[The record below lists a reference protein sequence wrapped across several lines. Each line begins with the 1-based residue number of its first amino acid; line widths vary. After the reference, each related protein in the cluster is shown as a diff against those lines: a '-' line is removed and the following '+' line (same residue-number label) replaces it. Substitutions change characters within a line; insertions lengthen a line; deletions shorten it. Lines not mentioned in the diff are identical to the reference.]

1 MGIFNSNTKLKILF
15 VTSEEAP
22 FAKAGGL
29 GEVMF
34 SLPRALNELGHDAR
48 VMAPRYAGIEVR
60 SHGAFNMVRENLAVP
75 TAPENKGKELFC
87 NVWKYDQTSDPK
99 SPVTSYFL
107 ENQEYYELRSNIYGY
122 VDDHLRFA
130 LLSRGCLEFLNDS
143 RDWLPDIIVAADWM
157 TGFLPNFLKTDYK
170 DYVRLR
176 PIATVF
182 SIHNLAMQG
191 IKHKYIAEMDRDDGY
206 GPVPDFFSPRMQKIN
221 ALRRGIRYADVVNTV
236 SPTYA
241 SEIMAEEFGEGLDA
255 LLRERRSR
263 VFGILNGIDYETNDP
278 ASDPFVEKKF
288 TARSLA
294 KRLEN
299 KLALQ
304 KRFGLPEDKNIFV
317 AGVVSRLT
325 KQKGFDLF
333 SGVIDQFLKISNG
346 QLIVLGSG
354 DGNFM
359 DYFQALEKK
368 FPDQVRAHLQFDENL
383 PHLVY
388 AGSDVILIPS
398 YYEPSGLTQMEAMR
412 FGAVPVARKVGGLA
426 DSITDFSPETGIGDG
441 FLFKEYDPNA
451 FLVSLTRAFTNWRHK
466 ESWKK
471 LQKQAMGKDFSW
483 ITSAREYEK
492 IFVRASEIRKEENKK
507 EATG

>member
-60 SHGAFNMVRENLAVP
+60 SHGAFNMVLENLAVP

-359 DYFQALEKK
+359 DYFQALE
-368 FPDQVRAHLQFDENL
+368 
-383 PHLVY
+383 
-388 AGSDVILIPS
+388 
-398 YYEPSGLTQMEAMR
+398 
-412 FGAVPVARKVGGLA
+412 
-426 DSITDFSPETGIGDG
+426 
-441 FLFKEYDPNA
+441 
-451 FLVSLTRAFTNWRHK
+451 
-466 ESWKK
+466 
-471 LQKQAMGKDFSW
+471 
-483 ITSAREYEK
+483 
-492 IFVRASEIRKEENKK
+492 
-507 EATG
+507 